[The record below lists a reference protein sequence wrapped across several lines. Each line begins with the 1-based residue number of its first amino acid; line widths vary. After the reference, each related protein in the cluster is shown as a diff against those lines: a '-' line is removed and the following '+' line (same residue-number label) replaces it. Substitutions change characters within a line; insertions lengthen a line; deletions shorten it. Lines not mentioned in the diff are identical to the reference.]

1 MTLAPII
8 LFAYNRPSHT
18 LRTLEALALN
28 ELAKESVLYIFA
40 DGIKENADSNTI
52 QKINETRDI
61 IKSKQW
67 CKEVIIIERKQN
79 FGLAKS
85 VIEGVTEIINK
96 YQKAIVLEDDLITSP
111 YFLKFM
117 NETLHKYEKEEAVAC
132 ISAYIYPI
140 NDLPE
145 LFFIKGADC
154 WGWATWKRAWD
165 LFEPDGSKL
174 LNIIESKKLITEF
187 DLNKS
192 YPYTKMLREQISG
205 LNHSWAIRWYASAFI
220 KNKLCLYP
228 GKSLVNNIGTDGSGT
243 HDGSTNVYDTEIF
256 QYPIIL
262 KDLKIEL
269 NKKALTKMTNYFK
282 ALDLMGKEPPIIT
295 QLIKKIMPAFLLSVY
310 RKLKH

>member
-1 MTLAPII
+1 MSLAPII

-18 LRTLEALALN
+18 LQTLEALALN

-40 DGIKENADSNTI
+40 DGNKENADSNSI
-52 QKINETRDI
+52 QKINETREV

-67 CKEVIIIERKQN
+67 CKKVIIIERQQN

-85 VIEGVTEIINK
+85 VVEGVTEIINK
-96 YQKAIVLEDDLITSP
+96 FQKVIVLEDDLVTSP

-117 NETLHKYEKEEAVAC
+117 NETLHKYEKEESVAC

-140 NDLPE
+140 DNLPE

-174 LNIIESKKLITEF
+174 LNIIESKKLTSEF

-243 HDGSTNVYDTEIF
+243 HDGSTDVYNTVVA
-256 QYPIIL
+256 QAPIIL
-262 KDLKIEL
+262 KDLKIEV
-269 NKKALTKMTNYFK
+269 NKSALSKMTNYFK
-282 ALDLMGKEPPIIT
+282 ALDLVGKEPPIVT
-295 QLIKKIMPAFLLSVY
+295 QIIKKITPDFLLTVY

>member
-1 MTLAPII
+1 MNLAPII
-8 LFAYNRPSHT
+8 LFVYNRPSHT

-28 ELAKESVLYIFA
+28 ELAKNSVLYIYA

-52 QKINETRDI
+52 NKINETREI

-67 CKEVIIIERKQN
+67 CKEVNIIERQQN

-85 VIEGVTEIINK
+85 VIEGVTEIVNK
-96 YQKAIVLEDDLITSP
+96 FQKVIVLEDDLITSP

-165 LFEPDGSKL
+165 LFESDGSKL
-174 LNIIESKKLITEF
+174 LNVIEGKKLTAEF

-243 HDGSTNVYDTEIF
+243 HDGSTEVYNTVVV
-256 QYPIIL
+256 QTPIIL
-262 KDLKIEL
+262 KDLKIEV
-269 NKKALTKMTNYFK
+269 NKSALKKMTKYFK
-282 ALDLMGKEPPIIT
+282 DLDLIGKEPPLIT
-295 QLIKKIMPAFLLSVY
+295 QLIKKITPTFLLSVY
-310 RKLKH
+310 RKIKN

>member
-1 MTLAPII
+1 MNLAPII
-8 LFAYNRPSHT
+8 LFVYNRPSHT

-28 ELAKESVLYIFA
+28 ELAKNSVLYIYA

-52 QKINETRDI
+52 NKINETREI

-67 CKEVIIIERKQN
+67 CKEVNIIERQQN

-85 VIEGVTEIINK
+85 VIEGVTEIVNK
-96 YQKAIVLEDDLITSP
+96 FQKVIVLEDDLITSP

-165 LFEPDGSKL
+165 LFESDGSKL
-174 LNIIESKKLITEF
+174 LNIIEGKKLTAEF

-243 HDGSTNVYDTEIF
+243 HDGSTEVYNTVVV
-256 QYPIIL
+256 QTPIIL
-262 KDLKIEL
+262 KDLKIEV
-269 NKKALTKMTNYFK
+269 NKSALKKMTKYFK
-282 ALDLMGKEPPIIT
+282 DLDLIGKEPPLIT
-295 QLIKKIMPAFLLSVY
+295 QLIKKITPTFLLSVY
-310 RKLKH
+310 RKIKN

>member
-18 LRTLEALALN
+18 LQTLEALALN
-28 ELAKESVLYIFA
+28 ELAKESVLYIFS
-40 DGIKENADSNTI
+40 DGIKENADSNSI
-52 QKINETRDI
+52 QKINETREI

-67 CKEVIIIERKQN
+67 CKEVIIIERQQN

-96 YQKAIVLEDDLITSP
+96 FQKVIVLEDDLVTSP

-117 NETLHKYEKEEAVAC
+117 NETLHKYEKEESVAC

-140 NDLPE
+140 DNLPE

-174 LNIIESKKLITEF
+174 LNIIESKKLTSEF

-243 HDGSTNVYDTEIF
+243 HDGSTDVYNTVVA
-256 QYPIIL
+256 QAPIIL
-262 KDLKIEL
+262 KDLKIEV
-269 NKKALTKMTNYFK
+269 NKSALSKMTNYFK
-282 ALDLMGKEPPIIT
+282 ALDLVGKEPPIVT
-295 QLIKKIMPAFLLSVY
+295 QIIKKITPAFLLTVY

>member
-8 LFAYNRPSHT
+8 LFVYNRPSHT

-28 ELAKESVLYIFA
+28 ELAKESILYIFS
-40 DGIKENADSNTI
+40 DGIKDNADSNSI
-52 QKINETRDI
+52 QKINETREI

-67 CKEVIIIERKQN
+67 CKEVIIIERQQN

-96 YQKAIVLEDDLITSP
+96 FQKVIVLEDDLVTSP

-117 NETLHKYEKEEAVAC
+117 NETLHKYEKEDSVAC

-140 NDLPE
+140 DNLPE

-174 LNIIESKKLITEF
+174 LNIIESKKLTSEF

-192 YPYTKMLREQISG
+192 
-205 LNHSWAIRWYASAFI
+205 
-220 KNKLCLYP
+220 
-228 GKSLVNNIGTDGSGT
+228 
-243 HDGSTNVYDTEIF
+243 
-256 QYPIIL
+256 
-262 KDLKIEL
+262 
-269 NKKALTKMTNYFK
+269 
-282 ALDLMGKEPPIIT
+282 
-295 QLIKKIMPAFLLSVY
+295 
-310 RKLKH
+310 

>member
-18 LRTLEALALN
+18 LQTLEALALN

-40 DGIKENADSNTI
+40 DGNKENADSNSI
-52 QKINETRDI
+52 QKINETREV

-67 CKEVIIIERKQN
+67 CKKVIIIERQQN

-85 VIEGVTEIINK
+85 VVEGVTEIINK
-96 YQKAIVLEDDLITSP
+96 FQKVIVLEDDLVTSP

-117 NETLHKYEKEEAVAC
+117 NETLHKYEKEESVAC

-140 NDLPE
+140 DNLPE

-174 LNIIESKKLITEF
+174 LNIIESKKLTSEF

-243 HDGSTNVYDTEIF
+243 HDGSTDVYNTVVA
-256 QYPIIL
+256 QAPIIL
-262 KDLKIEL
+262 KDLKIEV
-269 NKKALTKMTNYFK
+269 NKSALSKMTNYFK
-282 ALDLMGKEPPIIT
+282 ALDLVGKEPPIVT
-295 QLIKKIMPAFLLSVY
+295 QIIKKITPDFLLTVY

>member
-8 LFAYNRPSHT
+8 LFVYNRPSHT

-28 ELAKESVLYIFA
+28 ELAKESILYIFS
-40 DGIKENADSNTI
+40 DGIKDNADSNSI
-52 QKINETRDI
+52 QKINETREI

-67 CKEVIIIERKQN
+67 CKEVIIIERQQN

-96 YQKAIVLEDDLITSP
+96 FQKVIVLEDDLVTSP

-117 NETLHKYEKEEAVAC
+117 NETLHKYEKEDSVAC

-140 NDLPE
+140 DNLPE

-174 LNIIESKKLITEF
+174 LNIIESKKLTSEF

-243 HDGSTNVYDTEIF
+243 HDGSTDVYNTVVV
-256 QYPIIL
+256 QNPIIL
-262 KDLKIEL
+262 KDLKIEV
-269 NKKALTKMTNYFK
+269 NKSALSKMTNYFK
-282 ALDLMGKEPPIIT
+282 ALDLVEKEPPIVT
-295 QLIKKIMPAFLLSVY
+295 QIIKKITPAFLLTVY

>member
-18 LRTLEALALN
+18 LQTLEALALN
-28 ELAKESVLYIFA
+28 ELAKESVLYIFS

-52 QKINETRDI
+52 QKINETREV

-67 CKEVIIIERKQN
+67 CKEVIIIERQQN

-85 VIEGVTEIINK
+85 VIVGVTEIIIK
-96 YQKAIVLEDDLITSP
+96 FQKVIVLEDDLVTSP

-117 NETLHKYEKEEAVAC
+117 NETLHKYEKEESVAC

-140 NDLPE
+140 DNLPE

-174 LNIIESKKLITEF
+174 LNIIESKKLTSEF

-205 LNHSWAIRWYASAFI
+205 INHSWAIRWYASAFI

-243 HDGSTNVYDTEIF
+243 HDGSTDVYNTVVV
-256 QYPIIL
+256 QNPIIL
-262 KDLKIEL
+262 KDLKIEV
-269 NKKALTKMTNYFK
+269 NKSALSKMTNYFK
-282 ALDLMGKEPPIIT
+282 ALDLVGKEPPIVT
-295 QLIKKIMPAFLLSVY
+295 QIIKKITPAFLFTVY

>member
-28 ELAKESVLYIFA
+28 ELAKESVLYIFS
-40 DGIKENADSNTI
+40 DGIKENADSNSI
-52 QKINETRDI
+52 QKINETREV

-67 CKEVIIIERKQN
+67 CKEVNIIERKQN

-96 YQKAIVLEDDLITSP
+96 YQKVIVLEDDLVTSP

-117 NETLHKYEKEEAVAC
+117 NETLHKYEKEESVAC

-140 NDLPE
+140 DNLPE

-174 LNIIESKKLITEF
+174 LNIIESKKLTSEF
-187 DLNKS
+187 DLNKG

-243 HDGSTNVYDTEIF
+243 HDGSTDVYNTVVA
-256 QYPIIL
+256 QAPIIL
-262 KDLKIEL
+262 KDLKIEV
-269 NKKALTKMTNYFK
+269 NKSALSKMTNYFK
-282 ALDLMGKEPPIIT
+282 ALDLVGKEPPIVT
-295 QLIKKIMPAFLLSVY
+295 QIIKKITPDFLLTVY